1 MKATMNLDF
10 DDPNCLIDDSTPVPS
25 KTLDWTTALQGA
37 RIIDLK
43 FGEDIQKVLKPP
55 HFEAIKFSNSSIRD
69 DENGIIIE
77 TYVREDF
84 SCPKEVREAFAQV
97 NQLLQQFVR
106 YKKVDGGDYLQWYGK
121 ISNRNEYCHSEPG
134 KYITAAKYL
143 PDLLRENGDIL
154 VEPEQRHRFAE
165 FKKLYKTQVLW
176 IEYYLLENS
185 LVLTELGLKPPTK
198 RQYKSGKISAMLH
211 ELIQEVWALAK
222 NKNSLC
228 QWILR
233 FDCPSQV
240 WLVLEAIFIIRQW
253 NRENPLKNGFQLYKS
268 EQLILNRLR
277 EPKGIKATL
286 LYSDNENEN
295 FLSLD
300 EAFSFTLIQLLESK
314 VVLDQLEDYC
324 QARTGQANWVR
335 KGETGKRSNRGFGTS
350 R

>member
-25 KTLDWTTALQGA
+25 KTLDWATALQGA
-37 RIIDLK
+37 RIIDLE

-77 TYVREDF
+77 TYVREYF

-97 NQLLQQFVR
+97 NQVMQQCVR
-106 YKKVDGGDYLQWYGK
+106 YKKIAGGDRLWWK
-121 ISNRNEYCHSEPG
+121 EEISNHNHHRHEEVG

-154 VEPEQRHRFAE
+154 VKPEQHKRFAE
-165 FKKLYKTQVLW
+165 FKRQYKTQALW

-185 LVLTELGLKPPTK
+185 LVLTELGVKPPTK
-198 RQYKSGKISAMLH
+198 RQYKPGKISAMLH

-228 QWILR
+228 QWILS

-253 NRENPLKNGFQLYKS
+253 NRGKPLKNGFQLYKS

-300 EAFSFTLIQLLESK
+300 EAFSFTLIQLLKSDI
-314 VVLDQLEDYC
+314 VLDQ
-324 QARTGQANWVR
+324 
-335 KGETGKRSNRGFGTS
+335 
-350 R
+350 

>member
-25 KTLDWTTALQGA
+25 KTLDWATALQGA
-37 RIIDLK
+37 RIIDLE

-77 TYVREDF
+77 TYVREYF

-97 NQLLQQFVR
+97 NQVMQQCVR
-106 YKKVDGGDYLQWYGK
+106 YKKIAGGDRLWWK
-121 ISNRNEYCHSEPG
+121 EEISNHNHHRHEEVG

-154 VEPEQRHRFAE
+154 VKPEQHKRFAE
-165 FKKLYKTQVLW
+165 FKRQYKTQALW

-185 LVLTELGLKPPTK
+185 LVLTELGVKPPTK
-198 RQYKSGKISAMLH
+198 RQYKPGKISAMLH
-211 ELIQEVWALAK
+211 ELIQEVWALAI
-222 NKNSLC
+222 NKNLLC
-228 QWILR
+228 RWILS

-253 NRENPLKNGFQLYKS
+253 NRGKPLKNGFQLYKS

-300 EAFSFTLIQLLESK
+300 EAFSFTLSRLLESD
-314 VVLDQLEDYC
+314 VVLDRLEDYLD
-324 QARTGQANWVR
+324 AITGQVNLVR